1 MSLLRKIDERWPG
14 VNLRIACN
22 RYLAANIGDRDVL
35 AKELEIPSSEFIR
48 WLRDDPSIYATG
60 LSSHTLKTL
69 EKYNKSKKNK
79 KRGRPPG
86 DSSGSVERIKE
97 YGVEQYVQDIISERR
112 AAISAAART
121 RLLT

>member
-1 MSLLRKIDERWPG
+1 LLRKIDERWPG
-14 VNLRIACN
+14 VDLRIACN
-22 RYLAANIGDRDVL
+22 RYLAANPGDKEVL
-35 AKELEIPSSEFIR
+35 ARELEVTASDLTR
-48 WLRDDPSIYATG
+48 WLRDDKSVYATG

-86 DSSGSVERIKE
+86 ESSGSVERIKE
-97 YGVEQYVQDIISERR
+97 YGVEQYVQVILDKRR
-112 AAISAAART
+112 AAISAAARA